1 MARDEASPLMG
12 AFHEHYDSLL
22 GTLAGRLGDLHRASE
37 VVHDTWLR
45 LASLGRPA
53 SPVENPRAYVFRVAS
68 NIAIDLLRRERRLG
82 APLLGDGL
90 TEDIRDEAPSPE
102 AALQGRQ
109 RLHQLDAALAELPA
123 NVRRALLLA
132 RVDGLSHARI
142 AAELGV
148 SESMVAKYL
157 ARGLKYCR
165 AAMDA
170 EG

>member
-102 AALQGRQ
+102 AASRHGPRPP
-109 RLHQLDAALAELPA
+109 RLPCSAA
-123 NVRRALLLA
+123 R
-132 RVDGLSHARI
+132 
-142 AAELGV
+142 
-148 SESMVAKYL
+148 
-157 ARGLKYCR
+157 
-165 AAMDA
+165 
-170 EG
+170 